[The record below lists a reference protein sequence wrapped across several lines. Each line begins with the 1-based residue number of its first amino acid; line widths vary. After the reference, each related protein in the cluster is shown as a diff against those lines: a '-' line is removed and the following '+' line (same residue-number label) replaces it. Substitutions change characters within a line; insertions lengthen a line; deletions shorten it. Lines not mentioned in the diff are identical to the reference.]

1 MIIKQSMSVLKYAIL
16 IVLVFAVFIPLIY
29 VILKSFTPNAI
40 LGKSLFIPE
49 RVTWDNYDAVLF
61 HTPFFKYLG
70 NTIFLAVTITLGSLL
85 FDSMAAFGFSRIVF
99 PGREILFL
107 SIIAML
113 IVPGE
118 VLLLPRYMLMRDLG
132 WIDDYKALI
141 IPSLSSAYAIFFL
154 RQFFLGLPKELE
166 ESAFMDGCSR
176 IRVFAQ
182 ILVPLLKAPL
192 LTMGLMIFFG
202 VWDEF
207 LWPLTVISSPSK
219 YVLQIAVSLLD
230 TEFSTNVGA
239 KFSNVVLSS
248 LPIVGLFLII
258 QRHYITGITAGA
270 IKE

>member
-1 MIIKQSMSVLKYAIL
+1 MRMNLGLVLLKYVFL
-16 IVLVFAVFIPLIY
+16 FMLVFIVLVPLLY
-29 VILKSFTPNAI
+29 VVLKSFTPNDI
-40 LGKSLFIPE
+40 MGKALFFPE
-49 RVTWDNYDAVLF
+49 RFSIANYEAVLF
-61 HTPFFKYLG
+61 DTPFLRYLW
-70 NTIFLAVTITLGSLL
+70 NTILLAVTITLGSLL
-85 FDSMAAFGFSRIVF
+85 FDAMAAFGFSRITF
-99 PGREILFL
+99 PGREVLFI

-113 IVPGE
+113 VVPGE
-118 VLLLPRYMLMRDLG
+118 VLLLPRYMLIRDLG
-132 WIDDYKALI
+132 WLDDFKALI

-166 ESAFMDGCSR
+166 ESAFIDGCSR

-207 LWPLTVISSPSK
+207 LWPLTIISSPSK
-219 YVLQIAVSLLD
+219 YVLQVAVSLLD

-248 LPIVGLFLII
+248 LPIVILFLII
-258 QRHYITGITAGA
+258 QRQYINGITAGA